1 LGPWSFARV
10 GHSGS
15 KAFSVQ
21 FTGGMS
27 VRKEGAQLE
36 QTVNGASAAVVSG
49 SLEMVFY
56 LEILVLALIQGAAE
70 LLPVSS
76 SAHVILAQKL
86 MGLDP
91 SSPSMVFLLIMLHTG
106 TMFAA
111 IVYFWAGW
119 KSTLFPPQASS
130 GTGRRFVV
138 MILLATA
145 VTGVLGLGLQYL
157 IERVVLERLLDH
169 AEGEVEQLFK
179 SLPLIG
185 MALTAAGLVILAS
198 SRLHRAGSAG
208 ALTPTVAFRGFSRS
222 GATISVG
229 LMCGLPRRF
238 AEEFSFALA
247 VVLTPPL
254 IVRQTWKLLK
264 SPEAADAHLFDL
276 LLPGLVGMGL
286 SFLSGLAALRLLS
299 AVLEGGRWAYF
310 GVYCLFFAGVVFL
323 AAWWGI

>member
-1 LGPWSFARV
+1 MA
-10 GHSGS
+10 
-15 KAFSVQ
+15 
-21 FTGGMS
+21 T
-27 VRKEGAQLE
+27 
-36 QTVNGASAAVVSG
+36 
-49 SLEMVFY
+49 Y
-56 LEILVLALIQGAAE
+56 LKVLVLALIQGAAE

-111 IVYFWAGW
+111 IVYFWSSWERA
-119 KSTLFPPQASS
+119 LFTTQPSPAS
-130 GTGRRFVV
+130 GRRFLV

-157 IERVVLERLLDH
+157 IERVVLERLLH
-169 AEGEVEQLFK
+169 HPQGEVEQLFK

-185 MALTAAGLVILAS
+185 AALTAAGLVILAS
-198 SRLHRAGSAG
+198 SRFDRAGPARE
-208 ALTPTVAFRGFSRS
+208 LTPARAGLIGLVQALCLPFRGFSRS

-276 LLPGLVGMGL
+276 LAPGLVGMGL
-286 SFLSGLAALRLLS
+286 SFLSGLVALRLLS

-310 GVYCLFFAGVVFL
+310 GVYCLVFAGVVFF
-323 AAWWGI
+323 AVWWGI

>member
-1 LGPWSFARV
+1 
-10 GHSGS
+10 
-15 KAFSVQ
+15 
-21 FTGGMS
+21 MD
-27 VRKEGAQLE
+27 
-36 QTVNGASAAVVSG
+36 
-49 SLEMVFY
+49 FY
-56 LEILVLALIQGAAE
+56 LKILVLAVIQGAAE

-86 MGLDP
+86 LGLDP

-111 IVYFWAGW
+111 IVYFWSAW
-119 KSTLFPPQASS
+119 KQILFPATPSEVN
-130 GTGRRFVV
+130 GMRFIA

-157 IERVVLERLLDH
+157 IKRVAHV
-169 AEGEVEQLFK
+169 EVEELFK

-185 MALTAAGLVILAS
+185 AALVAGGILILISSRFQGKGGELTPATAAWIGLVQGLC
-198 SRLHRAGSAG
+198 L
-208 ALTPTVAFRGFSRS
+208 PFRGFSRS

-229 LMCGLPRRF
+229 LLRGLPRRF

-254 IVRQTWKLLK
+254 IIRQTWKLLK

-286 SFLSGLAALRLLS
+286 SFLAGLAALRLLS
-299 AVLEGGRWAYF
+299 KVLEGGRWAYF
-310 GVYCLFFAGVVFL
+310 GVYCLVFAGVVFL
-323 AAWWGI
+323 AAAWGF

>member
-1 LGPWSFARV
+1 
-10 GHSGS
+10 
-15 KAFSVQ
+15 
-21 FTGGMS
+21 
-27 VRKEGAQLE
+27 LE
-36 QTVNGASAAVVSG
+36 
-49 SLEMVFY
+49 FY
-56 LEILVLALIQGAAE
+56 LKVLVLAFIQGAAE

-106 TMFAA
+106 TMLAA
-111 IVYFWAGW
+111 IVYFYSGW
-119 KSTLFPPQASS
+119 KATLFSPQGLPGS
-130 GTGRRFVV
+130 GRHFLA
-138 MILLATA
+138 MIVLATA

-169 AEGEVEQLFK
+169 PRGEVEQLFK

-185 MALTAAGLVILAS
+185 AALTAAGLVILAS
-198 SRLHRAGSAG
+198 SRFHRAGLASD
-208 ALTPTVAFRGFSRS
+208 LTPAVAGLIGLVQGLCLPFRGFSRS

-247 VVLTPPL
+247 VALTPPL

-299 AVLEGGRWAYF
+299 AVLERGRWAYF
-310 GVYCLFFAGVVFL
+310 GVYCLVFAGVMFF